1 MSSTNLQIINRA
13 LRELNVIAEGDQAS
27 SEQGSQ
33 CLAKLNNM
41 LEMWKEVGIDFGW
54 YEQSSTS
61 GTAPIPDY
69 AELAVTTNLAVV
81 CASQYG
87 ATVSGELA
95 AVADRTYNF
104 LLSKA
109 TREQL
114 DNLDMSHLPEG
125 SGVRGTRYNIN
136 TDA

>member
-1 MSSTNLQIINRA
+1 MSTNLDIISRA
-13 LRELNVIAEGDQAS
+13 LREINVIAENQSAS

-33 CLAKLNNM
+33 CLVKLNNM

-54 YEQSSTS
+54 YEQLTTA

-69 AELAVTTNLAVV
+69 AELPVVGSLAII

-87 ATVSGELA
+87 ASVSMETA
-95 AVADRTYNF
+95 AVADRGYSM
-104 LLSKA
+104 LLSKF

-114 DNLDMSHLPEG
+114 DNLDMSHMPGG
-125 SGVRGTRYNIN
+125 SGKGN
-136 TDA
+136 